1 MATLESQGVKLQVG
15 AGDGPPETFA
25 DVGQVVDISGL
36 RGGQATVIDVSN
48 LASTRREKIMGLAD
62 EGQLNI
68 TVQYD
73 PADVQQTRLET
84 LRGTRALGNFK
95 VLLTDSGPT
104 TFAFS
109 GYVLSFS
116 VDFAVDQVIQGS
128 ITIEITGA
136 VTKS

>member
-1 MATLESQGVKLQVG
+1 MATFESQGVKLQVG

-84 LRGTRALGNFK
+84 LRGTRTLGNFK
-95 VLLTDSGPT
+95 VLLTDGGPT
-104 TFAFS
+104 TFDFS

>member
-36 RGGQATVIDVSN
+36 RGGQATVIDVTN
-48 LASTRREKIMGLAD
+48 LASTRREKRMGLAD
-62 EGQLNI
+62 EGQVSL

-73 PADVQQTRLET
+73 PTDAQQIRLET
-84 LRGTRALGNFK
+84 LRDGRNLGNFK
-95 VLLTDSGPT
+95 VLLTNSPAT
-104 TFAFS
+104 EFAFS

-116 VDFAVDQVIQGS
+116 VDSAVDQVIQGAV
-128 ITIEITGA
+128 TIEITGE
-136 VTKS
+136 VTKT

>member
-15 AGDGPPETFA
+15 AGDGPPETFN

-36 RGGQATVIDVSN
+36 RGGQATVIDVTN
-48 LASTRREKIMGLAD
+48 LASTRREKRMGLPD
-62 EGQLNI
+62 EGQLSL

-73 PADVQQTRLET
+73 PADTQQTRLET
-84 LRGTRALGNFK
+84 LRETRALGNFK

-104 TFAFS
+104 TFSFS

-116 VDFAVDQVIQGS
+116 IDSAVDQVIQGS
-128 ITIEITGA
+128 VTIEITGE
-136 VTKS
+136 VTKT